1 MQVYNIFL
9 DRLPKIDLHGFDKE
23 SARVITN
30 DFIEESIVLGHPEIV
45 IIHGIGTG
53 TVKKSVHETLS
64 KNKHVQSYKLDNF
77 NIGCTIVK
85 LYSKGSNKNDYEISN
100 R

>member
-1 MQVYNIFL
+1 MKVYDIFL
-9 DRLPKIDLHGFDKE
+9 DKLPNIDLHGFDRE

-30 DFIEESIVLGHPEIV
+30 DFINESFLLGHDRIV

-53 TVKKSVHETLS
+53 IVKEAVHQALS
-64 KNKHVQSYKLDNF
+64 KNKKVLSYKVDNQ
-77 NIGCTIVK
+77 NSGCTVITLK
-85 LYSKGSNKNDYEISN
+85 KENGNYLKEGYK

>member
-1 MQVYNIFL
+1 MKNQNIFL
-9 DRLPKIDLHGFDKE
+9 DNLPSIDLHGFDKE

-30 DFIEESIVLGHPEIV
+30 DFIDEAITLGHKEIV

-53 TVKKSVHETLS
+53 TVKNSVHETLS
-64 KNKHVQSYKLDNF
+64 KNKNVLSYQLDSF

-85 LYSKGSNKNDYEISN
+85 LKQENSTTN
-100 R
+100 